1 MVTHNIVANEIPY
14 YMRQPRISISFSG
27 YSDADFE
34 TKAEHIVAS
43 ITGNPAFPNPTPSLE
58 DVQAAVTAYSTAL
71 VAAADLGRKNIAA
84 KNKARQQVEALLK
97 PLGNYVMCMANGDY
111 ETLVTSGFSLTK
123 GYTPRHLGA
132 TGNVTIANGNTSGAM
147 VASVKTVS
155 GASSYKHDITE
166 QAPAENTV
174 WESTVTTRSKFTYH
188 NLTPGKQ
195 YWVRVAAIGTDGQ
208 VSYSPV
214 STQFAQ

>member
-1 MVTHNIVANEIPY
+1 
-14 YMRQPRISISFSG
+14 MRQPRISISFGS
-27 YSDADFE
+27 YADAGFE

-43 ITGNPAFPNPTPSLE
+43 MTGNAAFPNPTPTVKE
-58 DVQAAVTAYSTAL
+58 VDDAVKLYSTAL
-71 VAAADLGRKNIAA
+71 VAAADLGRKNVAA

-97 PLGNYVMCMANGDY
+97 PMGNYVMCMANGDY

-123 GYTPRHLGA
+123 GYTPRHLGT

-155 GASSYKHDITE
+155 GASSYLHEITE
-166 QAPAENTV
+166 EMPSEKTV
-174 WESTVTTRSKFTYH
+174 WESTVTTRAKFTYTKR
-188 NLTPGKQ
+188 TPGRQ

-214 STQFAQ
+214 ATKFAQ